1 MKIVLIMNAKI
12 MGDFINLKN
21 CAFDEIKTKKN
32 LLTEIVIGD
41 E

>member
-1 MKIVLIMNAKI
+1 MMSN
-12 MGDFINLKN
+12 FINSEN
-21 CAFDEIKTKKN
+21 CAWDEIKTKKN